1 MLLLQVGGR
10 GLESFCA
17 VHVRCGARGEEG
29 EGERS
34 EGGREAEKG
43 YQSHERCPNEK
54 RLPACVLRPRP
65 SGRVRV
71 PVSDLQ
77 RLSGSLTML
86 KNC

>member
-17 VHVRCGARGEEG
+17 VHVRRGARGEG

-54 RLPACVLRPRP
+54 RLPACVLRP

-86 KNC
+86 KNR